1 MYDEPRLSDEE
12 WDLIV
17 ELLECE
23 RNELPVEIHHTRN
36 ASVHEELQHRA
47 EVVRKLLDRL
57 RQIETTAV

>member
-12 WDLIV
+12 WDLVV

-36 ASVHEELQHRA
+36 SEVRGELQQRA
-47 EVVRKLLDRL
+47 DMVSSLLSRL
-57 RQIETTAV
+57 QRTAAV